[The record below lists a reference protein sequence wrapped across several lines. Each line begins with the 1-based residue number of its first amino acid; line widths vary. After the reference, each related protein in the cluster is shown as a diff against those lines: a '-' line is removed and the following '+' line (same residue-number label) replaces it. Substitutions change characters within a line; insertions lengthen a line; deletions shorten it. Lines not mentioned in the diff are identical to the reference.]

1 MAGEDF
7 DAAMV
12 IRDQLLELRTANGL
26 LPSAAVSA
34 APAGSGAQDTEGAQ
48 EDAHRF
54 AQETPRTA
62 KKATTAVA
70 GRPTEKTRAKTPR
83 SSARTWA
90 RSRRCTQ
97 GCEANFTHSEWKSFV
112 DDDTGEEVKT
122 ITCDVCRQ
130 TIGFG
135 QYFWGCP
142 SCDWDL
148 CEGCADQ
155 PTECEGC
162 ADQPTASQ
170 EEFEFISPSPMPL
183 PALNISP
190 ALREHVKKM
199 VKRRPRQKQGRN
211 RRKDFVLDKD
221 FTWSQVKH
229 QVHHSYLSPLPPCP
243 CLCSKT
249 IPSLFQVRAIPEVVS
264 YVEERIGSEACIVDA
279 VVTTTLPSE
288 TPPGPQKLHR
298 DIRLEDGAA
307 AGTLIKLV
315 FSIQG
320 RALMTEFGMPS
331 SPMQAPTCLFDA
343 VRCPV
348 ELIVLPCTRTQTH
361 V

>member
-7 DAAMV
+7 DAAKV
-12 IRDQLLELRTANGL
+12 IRDQLLELRTVNGL
-26 LPSAAVSA
+26 LPAAAVSA
-34 APAGSGAQDTEGAQ
+34 AHAVPGAQ
-48 EDAHRF
+48 EDAHGG
-54 AQETPRTA
+54 AQQTP

-97 GCEANFTHSEWKSFV
+97 GCDANFTHSEWKSFV

-130 TIGFG
+130 TIGCG

-155 PTECEGC
+155 PTACEGC
-162 ADQPTASQ
+162 ADQPTAPQ
-170 EEFEFISPSPMPL
+170 EEFEFNLTSPMPL

-190 ALREHVKKM
+190 ALRKHVQKM
-199 VKRRPRQKQGRN
+199 VKRRPRRRQGLN

-221 FTWSQVKH
+221 FTWSQVKR
-229 QVHHSYLSPLPPCP
+229 QVRHSYLSP
-243 CLCSKT
+243 
-249 IPSLFQVRAIPEVVS
+249 
-264 YVEERIGSEACIVDA
+264 
-279 VVTTTLPSE
+279 
-288 TPPGPQKLHR
+288 
-298 DIRLEDGAA
+298 
-307 AGTLIKLV
+307 
-315 FSIQG
+315 
-320 RALMTEFGMPS
+320 
-331 SPMQAPTCLFDA
+331 
-343 VRCPV
+343 
-348 ELIVLPCTRTQTH
+348 
-361 V
+361 